1 MTLQCA
7 TIDKMVTQDHK
18 LEGKCCGH
26 VLIKKKK
33 SWIVRLSSSSNL
45 HLFYTPCL
53 LSCVVCVLFF
63 FKLFFS
69 SFGVYVIIFLLTGS
83 VQYTALL
90 QLVTRSAHTL
100 FQNRCQNNFFFF
112 FLSKFCF
119 LCMCVCFR
127 LTLGN

>member
-33 SWIVRLSSSSNL
+33 KLDCPIIILIKSTSVLYP
-45 HLFYTPCL
+45 LFAFLCCL
-53 LSCVVCVLFF
+53 CSFFF

-112 FLSKFCF
+112 FSFKVLFF
-119 LCMCVCFR
+119 VYVC
-127 LTLGN
+127 LL